1 MLVHGVLGG
10 VGSMAAQ
17 LARWADA
24 TVVGTVR
31 RGADL
36 QRMDPTWVT
45 TAVALD
51 SPDAVERIR
60 ALAPDGVDRVVEV
73 SLSDNADLDVA
84 DLDVAVL
91 AVGGV
96 LAA

>member
-1 MLVHGVLGG
+1 
-10 VGSMAAQ
+10 
-17 LARWADA
+17 
-24 TVVGTVR
+24 
-31 RGADL
+31 
-36 QRMDPTWVT
+36 MDPTWVA

-84 DLDVAVL
+84 DLDAAVL